1 MNRYT
6 YVSNLDAIA
15 KMQAEIDRLHAS
27 QKMMRDA
34 NAALTKQ
41 DDAALRSM
49 GFSED
54 HITDLKIRCSRGRTG
69 FPDYALRNNDINIRC
84 LKRCIAVL
92 QERQRSPP
100 QHALIVKLLDAN
112 EEMGKAQG

>member
-1 MNRYT
+1 MHRYP
-6 YVSNLDAIA
+6 YVSDLDSIE

-49 GFSED
+49 GFSEH
-54 HITDLKIRCSRGRTG
+54 HIADLKIRSSRGRTG
-69 FPDYALRNNDINIRC
+69 FPDYALRNNDINIRW
-84 LKRCIAVL
+84 LKKCIAVL
-92 QERQRSPP
+92 QVRKGSLPP
-100 QHALIVKLLDAN
+100 HPLIVKPLDAT
-112 EEMGKAQG
+112 EKLGKA

>member
-1 MNRYT
+1 MNRDT
-6 YVSNLDAIA
+6 YVSTLNAIA

-34 NAALTKQ
+34 NTALTKH

-54 HITDLKIRCSRGRTG
+54 HIADLKIRSSRGRTG

-84 LKRCIAVL
+84 LERCIAAL
-92 QERQRSPP
+92 QNRKGSSPENP
-100 QHALIVKLLDAN
+100 LVVTLLEAP
-112 EEMGKAQG
+112 ESLGKAPG